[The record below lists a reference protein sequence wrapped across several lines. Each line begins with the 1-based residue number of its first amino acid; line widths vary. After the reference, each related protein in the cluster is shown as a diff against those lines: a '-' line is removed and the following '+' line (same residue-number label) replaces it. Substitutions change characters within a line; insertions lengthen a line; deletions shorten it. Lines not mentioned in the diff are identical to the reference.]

1 MTTRNKIKV
10 LIVDDSA
17 LIRQAISLLLKNSL
31 FVEVVGTSYDPFDA
45 TTKIQKLNPD
55 VILLDIQMPKMNGL
69 TFLKKLMLQQPI
81 PVIIFS
87 SFVEEGSYNALKALE
102 YGAVEIIEKPKFA
115 TNQELEK
122 YKTRLL
128 GAIQTSALA
137 NVKGEKTS
145 KVEVDTFIKK
155 YKFPNLSIN
164 KNEFIIAIGASTGG
178 TEAIKR
184 IIENI
189 PKDFPPIVITQHMP
203 AGFTKSFSERL
214 NNHSQANVKEAET
227 NDIILPGN
235 VYVAKGDRH
244 LVVKKTADK
253 FYIRLDDTL
262 PVNRHKPSVDVL
274 FNSVTNT
281 YQKNAIG
288 ILLTGM
294 GSDGAKGLKNMKQNG
309 AFTIAQDEATCIVFG
324 MPKVAIN
331 IGAVDQILPIYDIAE
346 FLKQTLK

>member
-17 LIRQAISLLLKNSL
+17 LIRQAISLLLKKSL
-31 FVEVVGTSYDPFDA
+31 FVEVVGTSFDPFDA

-69 TFLKKLMLQQPI
+69 TFLKKLMQQQPI

-128 GAIQTSALA
+128 RAIQTSALA
-137 NVKGEKTS
+137 NVKEKS
-145 KVEVDTFIKK
+145 SLIADESFFIKK
-155 YKFPNLSIN
+155 YKFPNISIN
-164 KNEFIIAIGASTGG
+164 KNDFIIAIGASTGG

-235 VYVAKGDRH
+235 VYIAKGDRH
-244 LVVKKTADK
+244 LVVKKNSGK
-253 FYIRLDDTL
+253 YYIRLDDTL

-274 FNSVTNT
+274 FNSVTKT

-288 ILLTGM
+288 IILTGM

-309 AFTIAQDEATCIVFG
+309 AYTIAQDEASCIVFG

-331 IGAVDQILPIYDIAE
+331 IGAVDQVIPIYDIAE
-346 FLKQTLK
+346 FLKQTIK